1 METNQHS
8 QENLPTAVD
17 ENPAEEMTYESDKG
31 LEDPPAEGDVATS
44 AALGDNLSVAPTEML
59 AFEYKKL
66 MDQFEVEM
74 NQRKE
79 LEDEIERIKGG

>member
-1 METNQHS
+1 MESNQQS

-17 ENPAEEMTYESDKG
+17 ENPAEEMTYESDKN
-31 LEDPPAEGDVATS
+31 LEDPPAELDVATS